1 MWAVTEWEWNP
12 DTYLAEMAAE
22 IPGYEELQEAVAAAT
37 ATVHAARVLE
47 LGTGTGE
54 TALRVW
60 AGQPDSQWIGIDAR
74 TIAELSMQLE
84 ILKAIYARAI
94 DLFQRGRKDEGLRYG
109 LRIQGYG
116 DWNLDNVY
124 AFVYERSV
132 ELEPHAHHA
141 FVGGIRAADFALMLN
156 S

>member
-1 MWAVTEWEWNP
+1 M
-12 DTYLAEMAAE
+12 DDYQKE
-22 IPGYEELQEAVAAAT
+22 IADLETQVEQMVEQE
-37 ATVHAARVLE
+37 
-47 LGTGTGE
+47 G
-54 TALRVW
+54 
-60 AGQPDSQWIGIDAR
+60 DAK

-84 ILKAIYARAI
+84 ILKAIYARAR
-94 DLFQRGRKDEGLRYG
+94 DLLQRGVHDEGLRYG

-116 DWNLDNVY
+116 DWNMENVY

-132 ELEPHAHHA
+132 ELEPKAHHA

>member
-1 MWAVTEWEWNP
+1 MDDYQKEIADLETQVEQLVEQEGDVT
-12 DTYLAEMAAE
+12 
-22 IPGYEELQEAVAAAT
+22 
-37 ATVHAARVLE
+37 
-47 LGTGTGE
+47 
-54 TALRVW
+54 
-60 AGQPDSQWIGIDAR
+60 

-84 ILKAIYARAI
+84 ILKAIYARAT
-94 DLFQRGRKDEGLRYG
+94 DLFLRGQKDEGLRYG

-116 DWNLDNVY
+116 DWNMDNVY

-132 ELEPHAHHA
+132 ELEPQAHHA

>member
-1 MWAVTEWEWNP
+1 V
-12 DTYLAEMAAE
+12 DDYQKE
-22 IPGYEELQEAVAAAT
+22 IADLEAQVEQL
-37 ATVHAARVLE
+37 VE
-47 LGTGTGE
+47 QDG
-54 TALRVW
+54 
-60 AGQPDSQWIGIDAR
+60 DAR

-94 DLFQRGRKDEGLRYG
+94 DLFQRGQRDEGLRYG

-116 DWNLDNVY
+116 DWNIDNVY

-132 ELEPHAHHA
+132 ELEPQAHRA
-141 FVGGIRAADFALMLN
+141 FVGGIKAADFALMLN

>member
-1 MWAVTEWEWNP
+1 M
-12 DTYLAEMAAE
+12 DDYQKE
-22 IPGYEELQEAVAAAT
+22 ISDLETQVELLVEQE
-37 ATVHAARVLE
+37 
-47 LGTGTGE
+47 G
-54 TALRVW
+54 
-60 AGQPDSQWIGIDAR
+60 DAK

-94 DLFQRGRKDEGLRYG
+94 DLFQRGQKDEGLRYG

-116 DWNLDNVY
+116 DWNMDNVY

-132 ELEPHAHHA
+132 ELEPQAHHA

>member
-1 MWAVTEWEWNP
+1 M
-12 DTYLAEMAAE
+12 DDYQKE
-22 IPGYEELQEAVAAAT
+22 IADLETQVEQLVEEE
-37 ATVHAARVLE
+37 
-47 LGTGTGE
+47 G
-54 TALRVW
+54 
-60 AGQPDSQWIGIDAR
+60 DAK

-84 ILKAIYARAI
+84 ILKALYARAT
-94 DLFQRGRKDEGLRYG
+94 DLFGRGVNDEGLRYG

-116 DWNLDNVY
+116 DWNMDNVY

-132 ELEPHAHHA
+132 ELDVAPHSA